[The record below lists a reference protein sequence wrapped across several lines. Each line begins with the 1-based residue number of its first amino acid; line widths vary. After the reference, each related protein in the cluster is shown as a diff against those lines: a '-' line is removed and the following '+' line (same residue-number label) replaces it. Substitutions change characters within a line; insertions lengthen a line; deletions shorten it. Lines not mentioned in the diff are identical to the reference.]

1 MHARSLVVA
10 GLSMLV
16 VASLPA
22 VAAASGYKAG
32 TRYARCTTAN
42 PKDYGTCSDVATKLG
57 SEYTLQFN
65 VMRTYCDFIKPH
77 PPRSA
82 WTFYG
87 PIKLK
92 RGKLSGKLTYNNLV
106 REAQDQPDDIEIE
119 FTWSGK
125 LVGSKLMRLQLKGR
139 VTKAG
144 SDPTVQKCKDVAFTE
159 THVLRTV
166 PW

>member
-1 MHARSLVVA
+1 M
-10 GLSMLV
+10 
-16 VASLPA
+16 
-22 VAAASGYKAG
+22 
-32 TRYARCTTAN
+32 
-42 PKDYGTCSDVATKLG
+42 
-57 SEYTLQFN
+57 Q
-65 VMRTYCDFIKPH
+65 TYCGFIKPH

-92 RGKLSGKLTYNNLV
+92 RGKLSDKLTYNNLV
-106 REAQDQPDDIEIE
+106 SGAQDQPNDFEID

-144 SDPTVQKCKDVAFTE
+144 SDPTVQKCKDVAFTD
-159 THVLRTV
+159 TPRAAHRSLVGRRPGAT
-166 PW
+166 PARRGYHSSSTP